1 MTLDGLAPP
10 RAYSVEK
17 SHGKL
22 ALVIPTLREAT
33 NILGLLS
40 RVRAALDAAQIGY
53 EVLVVD
59 DDSGDGIADAIRPLA
74 QADPRIRL
82 LVRHGERG
90 LAGAILHGWQQT
102 DAGVLGVIDSD
113 LQHPPEMLPAL
124 VRAILDGHDLAIGS
138 RYAEGG
144 GLRGWHP
151 ARRLA
156 SGCAIWA
163 TWPLQHRCLR
173 VCDPMSGFFL
183 VRRAC
188 VEGIA
193 FQKSGFK
200 LLLEILVRG
209 RIRSVAEIPFTFG
222 RRRAGKSKAG
232 IRTALDYA
240 ALLVRLY
247 RERLGLPGFPP
258 RPRSN
263 EFGSTV
269 LTPDP

>member
-1 MTLDGLAPP
+1 MSLDGLVPP
-10 RAYSVEK
+10 RAYGVEK
-17 SHGKL
+17 SPGKL
-22 ALVIPTLREAT
+22 ALAIPTLQEAG
-33 NILGLLS
+33 NIPTLLR
-40 RVRAALDAAQIGY
+40 RVRAALDAAAIAY
-53 EVLVVD
+53 EILIVD
-59 DDSGDGIADAIRPLA
+59 DDSGDGTAELVSGVAR
-74 QADPRIRL
+74 ADPRIRL
-82 LVRHGERG
+82 LVRRGERG

-102 DAGVLGVIDSD
+102 DAAILGVIDSD

-124 VRAILDGHDLAIGS
+124 VRAILDGYDLAIGS
-138 RYAEGG
+138 RYAKGG

-156 SGCAIWA
+156 SSCAIWA
-163 TWPLQHRCLR
+163 TGPLQHQSPR

-209 RIRSVAEIPFTFG
+209 RIRSVVEFPFTFG

-247 RERLGLPGFPP
+247 RERLGIPSFSP
-258 RPRSN
+258 RQRSN

-269 LTPDP
+269 LIPDD